1 MEKFMVVC
9 TFKQGTEMSD
19 VYAVVAEE
27 QAKAAELQTAGKI
40 GAIHLA
46 TLSRGTVLSRRL
58 RRLLKRQLQLFSR
71 YQWQSGGTLMCFHFR
86 LQESQEQINE
96 RIHSCRI
103 GISHISNVNA
113 VCICFAERPTRRGFD
128 QFELAAK

>member
-27 QAKAAELQTAGKI
+27 QVKAAELQAAGKI

-46 TLSRGTVLSRRL
+46 TLSRGTVFIEAFAATLEEATSTIQSLPMAMWWDIDVFPLSAPG
-58 RRLLKRQLQLFSR
+58 K
-71 YQWQSGGTLMCFHFR
+71 SGAN
-86 LQESQEQINE
+86 S
-96 RIHSCRI
+96 
-103 GISHISNVNA
+103 
-113 VCICFAERPTRRGFD
+113 
-128 QFELAAK
+128 

>member
-27 QAKAAELQTAGKI
+27 QAKAAELQAAGKI

-46 TLSRGTVLSRRL
+46 TISRKTVFIETFGATLEDAAATIQSLPMAIWWDIDVFPLSAPGKPGANS
-58 RRLLKRQLQLFSR
+58 
-71 YQWQSGGTLMCFHFR
+71 
-86 LQESQEQINE
+86 
-96 RIHSCRI
+96 
-103 GISHISNVNA
+103 
-113 VCICFAERPTRRGFD
+113 
-128 QFELAAK
+128 

>member
-19 VYAVVAEE
+19 VYTVVAEE

-46 TLSRGTVLSRRL
+46 TLSRGTVFIETFAATLEEATSIIQSLPMAIWWDIDVFPLSAPGKL
-58 RRLLKRQLQLFSR
+58 GANS
-71 YQWQSGGTLMCFHFR
+71 
-86 LQESQEQINE
+86 
-96 RIHSCRI
+96 
-103 GISHISNVNA
+103 
-113 VCICFAERPTRRGFD
+113 
-128 QFELAAK
+128 

>member
-27 QAKAAELQTAGKI
+27 QAKAAELQAAGKI

-46 TLSRGTVLSRRL
+46 TLSRGTVFIETFAATLEEATATIQSLPMAIWWDIDVFPLSAPG
-58 RRLLKRQLQLFSR
+58 KPGANS
-71 YQWQSGGTLMCFHFR
+71 
-86 LQESQEQINE
+86 
-96 RIHSCRI
+96 
-103 GISHISNVNA
+103 
-113 VCICFAERPTRRGFD
+113 
-128 QFELAAK
+128 